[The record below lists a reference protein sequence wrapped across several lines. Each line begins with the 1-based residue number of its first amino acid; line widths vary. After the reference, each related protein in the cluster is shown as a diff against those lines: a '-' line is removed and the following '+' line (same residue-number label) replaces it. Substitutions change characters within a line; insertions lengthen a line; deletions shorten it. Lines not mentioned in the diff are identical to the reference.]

1 MRVSKTVRE
10 YIEEQ
15 VEKAYPHEEK
25 YYSDLQREQQ
35 DKVDDWIEG
44 KLAVISKEAEQL
56 FGDLYEANKGQKKF
70 NFCGSATWGV
80 KLKSAIKCN
89 ELREKR
95 REKVNKKISEI
106 ILTLELG
113 GNKADLDRILAEI
126 RAE

>member
-25 YYSDLQREQQ
+25 YYSDLQSEQQ
-35 DKVDDWIEG
+35 HKVDDWIEG
-44 KLAVISKEAEQL
+44 KLNALIEEAEHL
-56 FGDLYEANKGQKKF
+56 FGDLYEAGEGKKKF
-70 NFCGSATWGV
+70 EFSIRTAWGV
-80 KLKSAIKCN
+80 RLKSALKCD
-89 ELREKR
+89 ELKKKR
-95 REKVNKKISEI
+95 KEKVNKKISEI

-113 GNKADLDRILAEI
+113 GNKADLDRMLAEI